1 MRVALLAVVLSASVS
16 WAQEETPP
24 PLPPPD
30 PVQPEQPPPQQLP
43 PLLVPKEINNA
54 PLNPEQPVQ
63 PNQPPF
69 AAPVAEEDRYVP
81 RFGPMAHIAI
91 NSINNAWDRSVPLP
105 GLAGTLGLRMSI
117 MRRSEASQFTVA
129 GGAFFGIESIN
140 WVATL
145 SPGLRVEL
153 MGVHGPVL
161 IPYLSLSLFGQVLV
175 PINNR
180 MSNAL
185 AGMRVGIAFS
195 WNLTAIPGAGRWLGG
210 SWGGGGGSGSWI
222 IIPIAIVAALI
233 AFGDVRLY
241 LQTDPAGRLVY
252 GLSIGVG
259 F

>member
-1 MRVALLAVVLSASVS
+1 MRVALFAVVLSASVS

-30 PVQPEQPPPQQLP
+30 PVPQPTPQQLP

-54 PLNPEQPVQ
+54 PLNPEQPIQ
-63 PNQPPF
+63 QTDRPPF

-81 RFGPMAHIAI
+81 LFGPMAHIAI

-105 GLAGTLGLRMSI
+105 GLAGTIGLRMSM

-129 GGAFFGIESIN
+129 GGAFFGLEAIN
-140 WVATL
+140 FVVTL

-175 PINNR
+175 PINTR
-180 MSNAL
+180 MTNAL
-185 AGMRVGIAFS
+185 TGMRVGLAFS
-195 WNLTAIPGAGRWLGG
+195 WNLSAIPGAGRWWSG
-210 SWGGGGGSGSWI
+210 WGGGGGSGSWI

-252 GLSIGVG
+252 GLGIGFG